1 MPRHVLVG
9 FIHGEIVRYIKRCS
23 SVLAF
28 FTMLRLFWT
37 RLSVRGYPA
46 AFLRNTFNSAADY
59 VDRAVLLAKP
69 VRKASAERSQ
79 VMIVT
84 FSRALHQA
92 QLGRILHEYRY
103 LLPPQLQ
110 EQKVIVAWRAPK
122 KIGGMLIPFRS
133 DTSRID
139 EDTPLV
145 SRWQRSYLMAD
156 APRSYSLYL
165 CQWRV
170 SFFLYDS
177 IHEVLRE

>member
-139 EDTPLV
+139 EDTPL
-145 SRWQRSYLMAD
+145 AD
-156 APRSYSLYL
+156 GNAPT
-165 CQWRV
+165 
-170 SFFLYDS
+170 
-177 IHEVLRE
+177 